1 MVKSEERSLHNRSLQ
16 HSELGV
22 LALKSGSKG
31 QEGEGE
37 AVEMGPEIIF
47 WTTETAQH

>member
-1 MVKSEERSLHNRSLQ
+1 MVKSEKLSQKSVIDKVAELSL
-16 HSELGV
+16 

-37 AVEMGPEIIF
+37 AVEMGLEISF
-47 WTTETAQH
+47 WTLETA

>member
-1 MVKSEERSLHNRSLQ
+1 MRNDPFIIGHYNIA
-16 HSELGV
+16 ELGV

-37 AVEMGPEIIF
+37 AVEMGLEIIF